1 MRVLLAL
8 LSVVLLTGAAP
19 RRDWNA
25 VATKTP
31 AGAYVIGNPAARVK
45 LVEYASYTCSHCAA
59 FSGASE
65 AVLRKQMIA
74 SGSTSLELRHF
85 IRDKL
90 DLAAAILAR
99 CTGPRGFAATSAA
112 IFAAQPQWLQRGIE
126 YQQANGARI
135 GLYPTQA
142 QLRANAD
149 GSGLTALVK
158 TRGLSEPAIAACFA
172 DQAEIDRIVALT
184 SNAPSEI
191 DSTPTFY
198 VNGKRVPHAAWA
210 QLEPALRAAGAK

>member
-1 MRVLLAL
+1 MRLLLAL
-8 LSVVLLTGAAP
+8 VSAVLLTGAAP

-59 FSGASE
+59 FSGESD
-65 AVLRKQMIA
+65 AVLHKQMIA
-74 SGSTSLELRHF
+74 SGSTSLEIRHF

-90 DLAAAILAR
+90 DLAAAVLAR
-99 CTGPRGFAATSAA
+99 CTGPKGFAGTTAA
-112 IFAAQPQWLQRGIE
+112 IFAAQPTWLQRGIDF
-126 YQQANGARI
+126 QQANGARI
-135 GLYPTQA
+135 GLYPPQA

-149 GSGLTALVK
+149 GAGLTALVK
-158 TRGLSEPAIAACFA
+158 ARGLSDAAIGACFA

-184 SNAPSEI
+184 ANAPSEI

-198 VNGKRVPHAAWA
+198 VNGKRVPHAAWK

>member
-8 LSVVLLTGAAP
+8 LSVALLTAATP
-19 RRDWNA
+19 KRDWNA

-31 AGAYVIGNPAARVK
+31 AGAYIIGNPQARVK

-99 CTGPRGFAATSAA
+99 CTGPKGFAATTAA
-112 IFAAQPQWLQRGIE
+112 IFAAQPTWLQRGIDF
-126 YQQANGARI
+126 QQANGARI

-149 GSGLTALVK
+149 GAGLTALVK
-158 TRGLSEPAIAACFA
+158 ARGLSDAAIGACFA

-184 SNAPSEI
+184 SNAPAEI

-198 VNGKRVPHAAWA
+198 VNGKLVPHAAWA

>member
-8 LSVVLLTGAAP
+8 LSVALLTAATP
-19 RRDWNA
+19 KRDWNA

-31 AGAYVIGNPAARVK
+31 AGAYVIGNPQARVK

-65 AVLRKQMIA
+65 PVLHRQMIA

-90 DLAAAILAR
+90 DLAAAVLAR
-99 CTGPRGFAATSAA
+99 CTGPKGFAATTAA
-112 IFAAQPQWLQRGIE
+112 IFAAQPTWLERGMDF
-126 YQQANGARI
+126 QQANGARI
-135 GLYPTQA
+135 ALYPTQA

-158 TRGLSEPAIAACFA
+158 ARGLSDAAIGACFA

-184 SNAPSEI
+184 ANAPSEI

>member
-8 LSVVLLTGAAP
+8 LSVVLLTAATP
-19 RRDWNA
+19 KRDWNA
-25 VATKTP
+25 VATRTP
-31 AGAYVIGNPAARVK
+31 TGAYVIGNPQARVK

-99 CTGPRGFAATSAA
+99 CTGPKGFAATTAA
-112 IFAAQPQWLQRGIE
+112 IFAAQPTWLQRGIE
-126 YQQANGARI
+126 FQEANGARI
-135 GLYPTQA
+135 NLYPTQA

-149 GSGLTALVK
+149 GAGLTALVK
-158 TRGLSEPAIAACFA
+158 ARGLSDAAIGACFA

-184 SNAPSEI
+184 SSAPAEV
-191 DSTPTFY
+191 DSTPSFY
-198 VNGKRVPHAAWA
+198 INGKLVPHAAWA

>member
-1 MRVLLAL
+1 MRLLLAL
-8 LSVVLLTGAAP
+8 TSVVLLTAATP
-19 RRDWNA
+19 KRDWNA

-59 FSGASE
+59 FSGASDT
-65 AVLRKQMIA
+65 VLRKQMIA

-99 CTGPRGFAATSAA
+99 CTGPKGFAATTAA
-112 IFAAQPQWLQRGIE
+112 IFAAQPTWLQRGIDF
-126 YQQANGARI
+126 QQANGARI

-149 GSGLTALVK
+149 GAGLTALVK
-158 TRGLSEPAIAACFA
+158 ARGLSEAAIGACFA

-184 SNAPSEI
+184 SNAPAEI

-210 QLEPALRAAGAK
+210 QLEPALRAAGAR

>member
-8 LSVVLLTGAAP
+8 VTVVLLTAATP
-19 RRDWNA
+19 KRDWNA

-65 AVLRKQMIA
+65 PVLRRQMIA

-90 DLAAAILAR
+90 DLAAAVLAR
-99 CTGPRGFAATSAA
+99 CTGPKGFAATSAA

-126 YQQANGARI
+126 FQQANGARI

-149 GSGLTALVK
+149 GSALTALVK
-158 TRGLSEPAIAACFA
+158 ARGLSEAAIGACFA

-184 SNAPSEI
+184 SNAPAEI
-191 DSTPTFY
+191 DSTPSFY
-198 VNGKRVPHAAWA
+198 INGKLVPHADWA
-210 QLEPALRAAGAK
+210 KLEPALRAAGAR

>member
-8 LSVVLLTGAAP
+8 LSIVLLTAATP
-19 RRDWNA
+19 KRDWNA

-31 AGAYVIGNPAARVK
+31 AGAYVIGNPQARVK

-99 CTGPRGFAATSAA
+99 CTGPKGFAATTAA
-112 IFAAQPQWLQRGIE
+112 IFAAQPTWLQRGIE
-126 YQQANGARI
+126 FQQANGARI
-135 GLYPTQA
+135 NLYPTQA

-149 GSGLTALVK
+149 GAGLTALVK
-158 TRGLSEPAIAACFA
+158 ARGLSDAAIGACFA
-172 DQAEIDRIVALT
+172 DQAEIDRIVAMT
-184 SNAPSEI
+184 NNVPAEV
-191 DSTPTFY
+191 DSTPSFY
-198 VNGKRVPHAAWA
+198 INGKLVPHADWVK
-210 QLEPALRAAGAK
+210 LEPALRAAGAK